1 MEWLELRIPPPL
13 VAACFALLMWF
24 AASSIP
30 ALDFDLPAKLPIALG
45 VAAVGVALGLT
56 AVFGFRR
63 AKTTV
68 NPLAPQESSALVV
81 TGIYRW
87 TRNPMYLGMLAI
99 LVAWALWLANA
110 APFFVLPLFMLYLN
124 RFQIAPEERAL
135 QARFGADFE
144 RYCGSVRRWL

>member
-1 MEWLELRIPPPL
+1 MEWLELRIPPPI
-13 VAACFALLMWF
+13 VAACFALLMWL

-30 ALDFDLPAKLPIALG
+30 ALDFEFPAKLPVALG
-45 VAAVGVALGLT
+45 VAGVGVAVGLV
-56 AVFGFRR
+56 AFFGFRR

-81 TGIYRW
+81 TGIYRR

-110 APFFVLPLFMLYLN
+110 AAFFLLPLFMLYLH

-135 QARFGADFE
+135 QARFGGEFE
-144 RYCGSVRRWL
+144 RYRGSVRRWL

>member
-1 MEWLELRIPPPL
+1 MEWLEHRIPPPI
-13 VAACFALLMWF
+13 VAACFALLMWL
-24 AASSIP
+24 AAAEIP
-30 ALDFDLPAKLPIALG
+30 ALDFDLPAKLHVVLA
-45 VAAVGVALGLT
+45 VAAVGIAVGLT
-56 AVFGFRR
+56 AYFGFRR

-110 APFFVLPLFMLYLN
+110 APFFVLPL
-124 RFQIAPEERAL
+124 
-135 QARFGADFE
+135 
-144 RYCGSVRRWL
+144 